1 MAVTKRKKAGA
12 QALLR
17 NISKNFTNNGPSAS
31 LFNGRVLLGHLFDC
45 ERRCAAISP
54 DHLVIG
60 IYSNRATARAALTR
74 NHESNSVQ

>member
-1 MAVTKRKKAGA
+1 MASTKRKKAGA

-17 NISKNFTNNGPSAS
+17 NISKNFTDCGPSAS

-54 DHLVIG
+54 NHLVIG
-60 IYSNRATARAALTR
+60 IYANRAAARRAITVHHA
-74 NHESNSVQ
+74 SGVP